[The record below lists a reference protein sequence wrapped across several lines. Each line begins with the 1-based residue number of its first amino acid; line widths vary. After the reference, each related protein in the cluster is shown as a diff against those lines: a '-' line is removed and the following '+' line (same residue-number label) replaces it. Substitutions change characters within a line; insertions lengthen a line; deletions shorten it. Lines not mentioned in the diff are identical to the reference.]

1 MNHATKNKLLT
12 WLVILLVAANV
23 ATIAVFWL
31 NRPKQHRAPKG
42 SPQEFLVKELKL
54 NTEQQQQFQVLV
66 SAHQQGA
73 EQLRSKIRTAKEA
86 FFNLLKQSNVT
97 DSVKQ
102 TAAKAVSMITEELDL
117 LTLDHFQQV
126 RRLCTA
132 DQQNKFDEIIHQ
144 VTSMM
149 GPPGNPGGGRQG
161 NRPPP
166 PRD

>member
-12 WLVILLVAANV
+12 GLVILLLAANA
-23 ATIAVFWL
+23 ATIAVLWL
-31 NRPKQHRAPKG
+31 NRPKQQTGPKG
-42 SPQEFLVKELKL
+42 SPQEFLVKELNL
-54 NTEQQQQFQVLV
+54 STEQQQQLQVLV
-66 SAHQQGA
+66 KAHQQGV
-73 EQLRSKIRTAKEA
+73 QPLRGKIRTAKEA
-86 FFNLLKQSNVT
+86 LFNLLKQSNVT
-97 DSVKQ
+97 DSTKQ

-126 RRLCTA
+126 RAICTA

-149 GPPGNPGGGRQG
+149 GQPGPPGGGREG
-161 NRPPP
+161 DRPPP

>member
-1 MNHATKNKLLT
+1 MHHATKNKLLT
-12 WLVILLVAANV
+12 GLVVLLLAANA

-31 NRPKQHRAPKG
+31 NRPKQQRAPKG
-42 SPQEFLVKELKL
+42 TPQEFLVKELKL
-54 NTEQQQQFQVLV
+54 NTEQQQQYQVLV

-73 EQLRSKIRTAKEA
+73 EQLRIKIRTGKEA

-97 DSVKQ
+97 DSAKQ

-149 GPPGNPGGGRQG
+149 GPPGPPGGGRQG
-161 NRPPP
+161 DRPPP
-166 PRD
+166 PRE